1 MMVKNKARTKLK
13 YIERQNERTLDN
25 RERKRI
31 HMYDTRPWPSCIMIK
46 ITNCLNMYLPDN
58 NIYHL
63 YSTSTRAGEGAIYRY
78 LSRQGKKAENIHE
91 TKSSGLFLS

>member
-13 YIERQNERTLDN
+13 YIERQNERSRTLDN

-31 HMYDTRPWPSCIMIK
+31 HMYVTRPWPSCIMIK

-58 NIYHL
+58 NIYYL
-63 YSTSTRAGEGAIYRY
+63 YSTSTRVRAVGEGAI
-78 LSRQGKKAENIHE
+78 
-91 TKSSGLFLS
+91 